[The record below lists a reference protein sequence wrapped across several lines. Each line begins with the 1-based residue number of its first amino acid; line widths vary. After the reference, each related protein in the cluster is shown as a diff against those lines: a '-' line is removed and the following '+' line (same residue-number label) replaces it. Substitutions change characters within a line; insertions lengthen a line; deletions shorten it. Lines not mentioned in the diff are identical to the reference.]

1 MVSKKRRPGYIEKF
15 LKRADKA
22 IDDAVEDGIKRA
34 DEIVAD
40 AVEFGKIAS
49 KEAQKKSIELKKIA
63 KIEGE
68 RLKAEGE
75 RKISKGVAKAKKMT
89 SSDRNDLETLAK
101 LGELRKAGILTEK
114 EFQTKK
120 KKILKR
126 LYILNMS

>member
-1 MVSKKRRPGYIEKF
+1 MVSRKSRPGYIEKF

-22 IDDAVEDGIKRA
+22 IDDAVEEGIKRA

-63 KIEGE
+63 RVEGE
-68 RLKAEGE
+68 KLKAEGE
-75 RKISKGVAKAKKMT
+75 RKINKNIAKVKKMT
-89 SSDRNDLETLAK
+89 SSGRNDLETLVK

-114 EFQTKK
+114 EFQSKK

-126 LYILNMS
+126 I

>member
-1 MVSKKRRPGYIEKF
+1 MARKKRPGHIEKF

-22 IDDAVEDGIKRA
+22 IDDAVKEGIRRA
-34 DEIVAD
+34 DEIVED
-40 AVEFGKIAS
+40 AAEFGKIAS
-49 KEAQKKSIELKKIA
+49 KEAHQKSVELKKIA

-75 RKISKGVAKAKKMT
+75 RKLNKSISKAKKMT
-89 SSDRNDLETLAK
+89 SSQKNDLETLAK

-126 LYILNMS
+126 I